1 MVNSPVVRSAANWLA
16 HWASLGP
23 DETALVIE
31 GVGTFTFGEL
41 AVSVASMAKLLA
53 EAGMPSGA
61 LVGIE
66 SADQHAHII
75 ALLASDALGA
85 CTVSFSADD
94 LARGDALVGRCDWLL
109 SAAAPRSTG
118 LHQHWVRLDDSFAD
132 RVAATLVDAED
143 VARLTRPVDPD
154 KLTRIT
160 RSSGTTGD
168 KKAFGHSMA
177 QLTSHLI
184 AREKVFGKVNRDVA
198 AICLYQLPTY
208 VAYHYLISGLYNG
221 NTICMISIENFD
233 RVVAELPKFFVDV
246 VQGQLPLLIEKYTTG
261 FQWSHWRFINII
273 GAQVPV
279 SIWEHLYP
287 QRFARAYNGYS
298 TSEMNAFSFSYHG
311 DYYTILDDAE
321 ARIVDDHGHPV
332 APGAVGM
339 IEIRSPRMA
348 RGYLWNP
355 ELTQKHF
362 VDGWFRTFDLG
373 CMPAPGQLVVAGRG
387 DDVINIGGIKV
398 MPSVYETRLRAIA
411 GVRDAVLIGIPD
423 QNQMTQLHV
432 VVEGDGLTM
441 DAALMAA
448 IRQAVAGTCDDC
460 WAHAVEKMP
469 RTETGKVRRGVLR
482 DMFAGSA

>member
-143 VARLTRPVDPD
+143 VARLTRPVDPAA
-154 KLTRIT
+154 LTRIT

-168 KKAFGHSMA
+168 KKAFGHSTA
-177 QLTSHLI
+177 QLESQVTVRQ
-184 AREKVFGKVNRDVA
+184 AVFGQAGREVA
-198 AICLYQLPTY
+198 AVCLYPFPTY
-208 VAYHYLISGLYNG
+208 VAYHNLIGCMHNG
-221 NTICMISIENFD
+221 SALCLVSIQNFD
-233 RVVAELPKFFVDV
+233 RVVAELPAFFVGV
-246 VQGQLPLLIEKYTTG
+246 VQGQLPLLLSKYQRG
-261 FQWSHWRFINII
+261 FEHAPTRRLNII
-273 GAQVPV
+273 GAEVPAELWDQLCP
-279 SIWEHLYP
+279 I
-287 QRFARAYNGYS
+287 RFGAAHNAYT
-298 TSEMNAFSFSYHG
+298 TSEMNAFAFGTRGEPYR
-311 DYYTILDDAE
+311 ILPDSA
-321 ARIVDDHGHPV
+321 ARIVGED
-332 APGAVGM
+332 GAVLPMGRVGL
-339 IEIRSPRMA
+339 IEIRGPRMTSA
-348 RGYLWNP
+348 YMWNP